1 MLNDLPF
8 RKKVLLLPGL
18 AAAALGLVLVLTF
31 AFGRSNEQLFARI
44 EQGHYPALETSRSL
58 QQGLANIQRSLQDS
72 VAASDEDKLKET
84 DGLRDQFLKDIEAA
98 AANPVTDRAE
108 IDQVGA
114 SFREYYALA
123 RATSQHMLAG
133 SRTESVV
140 DALESMKTKYNDIRA
155 RLEAGTARNRTGIAV
170 AFASARANQSRNL
183 WTTVAV
189 TLACVGALGMLAMVL
204 VRSLVGPL
212 TEAVAAA
219 DRLAQG
225 DMSGTIEVRSAD
237 EVGQLLKAM
246 QRMMAYLREM
256 VGVAEKIAAGDLTVS
271 VQARSDVDAFGTALA
286 AMNGKLSAII
296 GEVRA
301 GSNAVSNAAAQVS
314 SFAQNL
320 SRGTSEQ
327 AASVEETTASLE
339 EMSASIAQNAE
350 NSRQTEEMAAKGAR
364 DAEESG
370 RAVLETVSAMRGI
383 AEKVSI
389 IEEIAYQTNLLSLN
403 AAIEAARA
411 GDQGRGFAVVAAEV
425 RRLAERSQAAAKEI
439 GALATSSVKVAERSG
454 QLLGDLVP
462 AIRKTAD
469 LVQEV
474 AAASNEQASGVSQ
487 VSRAMSQMDQVTQQ
501 NSAAAEELSST
512 SEEMATQAEALE
524 HLVGFFKVAEDTDVV
539 PLLPRRPAAVPA
551 AAPARSKGSVASSEI
566 RALALAG
573 THADKDFRKF

>member
-18 AAAALGLVLVLTF
+18 AAAALGLVLVLSF
-31 AFGRSNEQLFARI
+31 AFGRSNERLFARI

-72 VAASDEDKLKET
+72 VASSDEEKLKET
-84 DGLRDQFLKDIEAA
+84 DGLRDQFLKDIESAE
-98 AANPVTDRAE
+98 ANPVTDRAE
-108 IDQVGA
+108 LEQVGA
-114 SFREYYALA
+114 SFRDYYALA
-123 RATSQHMLAG
+123 RTTSQHMIAG
-133 SRTESVV
+133 DRTESVIS
-140 DALESMKTKYNDIRA
+140 ALESMKNKYNDIRA
-155 RLEAGTARNRTGIAV
+155 RLETGTARSRTDIAV
-170 AFASARANQSRNL
+170 AFASARANQARNL
-183 WTTVAV
+183 WTTVVV
-189 TLACVGALGMLAMVL
+189 TLACVAALGMLSMVL

-212 TEAVAAA
+212 TEAVAVA

-237 EVGQLLKAM
+237 EVGQLLQAM
-246 QRMMAYLREM
+246 QRMMVYLREM
-256 VGVAEKIAAGDLTVS
+256 VTFAEQIAAGDLTVS
-271 VQARSDVDAFGTALA
+271 VQARSGADAFGTALA
-286 AMNGKLSAII
+286 AMNAKLSAII

-301 GSNAVSNAAAQVS
+301 GANAVSNAASQVS

-320 SRGTSEQ
+320 SQGTSEQ

-411 GDQGRGFAVVAAEV
+411 GEQGRGFAVVAAEV

-439 GALATSSVKVAERSG
+439 GSLATSSVKVAERSG

-524 HLVGFFKVAEDTDVV
+524 QLVGFFKVAEDTEVV
-539 PLLPRRPAAVPA
+539 APAPRRTPAPPA
-551 AAPARSKGSVASSEI
+551 TARSKASGPSSEI

-573 THADKDFRKF
+573 AHGDKDFRKF

>member
-18 AAAALGLVLVLTF
+18 AAAALGLVLVLSF
-31 AFGRSNEQLFARI
+31 AFGRSNERLFARI

-72 VAASDEDKLKET
+72 VASSDEEKLKET
-84 DGLRDQFLKDIEAA
+84 DGLRDQFLKDIESAE
-98 AANPVTDRAE
+98 ANPVTDRAE
-108 IDQVGA
+108 LEQVGA
-114 SFREYYALA
+114 SFRDYYALA
-123 RATSQHMLAG
+123 RTTSQHMIAG
-133 SRTESVV
+133 DRTESVIS
-140 DALESMKTKYNDIRA
+140 ALESMKNKYNDIRA
-155 RLEAGTARNRTGIAV
+155 RLETGTARSRTDIAV
-170 AFASARANQSRNL
+170 AFASARANQARNL
-183 WTTVAV
+183 WTTVVV
-189 TLACVGALGMLAMVL
+189 TLACVAALGMLSMVL

-212 TEAVAAA
+212 TEAVAVA

-237 EVGQLLKAM
+237 EVGQLLRAM
-246 QRMMAYLREM
+246 QRMMVYLREM
-256 VGVAEKIAAGDLTVS
+256 VTFAEQIAAGDLTVS
-271 VQARSDVDAFGTALA
+271 VQARSGADAFGTALA
-286 AMNGKLSAII
+286 AMNFKLSAII

-301 GSNAVSNAAAQVS
+301 GANAVSNAASQVS

-320 SRGTSEQ
+320 SQGTSEQ

-350 NSRQTEEMAAKGAR
+350 NSRQTVDMAAKGAR

-411 GDQGRGFAVVAAEV
+411 GEQGRGFAVVAAEV

-439 GALATSSVKVAERSG
+439 GSLATSSVKVAERSG

-524 HLVGFFKVAEDTDVV
+524 QLVGFFKVAEDTEVV
-539 PLLPRRPAAVPA
+539 APAPRRTPAPPA
-551 AAPARSKGSVASSEI
+551 TARSKASGPSSEI

-573 THADKDFRKF
+573 AHGDKDFRKF